1 MRRVPCPDHSVRA
14 LAFALA
20 TALVPATTVAGE
32 LPRVDD
38 AIVNTGH
45 TLFAVHCASCH
56 GDDAAGG
63 AATTSTMTRPTPD
76 LTTLAARNG
85 GRFPFWG
92 LYDVISG
99 AELLPA
105 HADRTMPL
113 WSREL
118 VPPHAADAEDGAAL
132 ARGRILAIM
141 AYLATLQHD

>member
-1 MRRVPCPDHSVRA
+1 MRPSRFHALPLRA
-14 LAFALA
+14 LGLAMTLSATLALA
-20 TALVPATTVAGE
+20 TE
-32 LPRVDD
+32 LPRGDD

-45 TLFAVHCASCH
+45 TLFAVHCAACH
-56 GDDAAGG
+56 GDDASGG

-76 LTTLAARNG
+76 LTRLAARNG

-113 WSREL
+113 WSQAL
-118 VPPHAADAEDGAAL
+118 VPPHADDAGEGAAI

-141 AYLATLQHD
+141 AYLATRQGD